1 MNIKIINQIFYRISI
16 ITVNIIA
23 MLFLMPIT
31 LLNEDMNEFHQYL
44 FGNWGC
50 VVCFFFVRSRL
61 YLSILD
67 TIDILY
73 LVYLNFC
80 TNKIFKV

>member
-1 MNIKIINQIFYRISI
+1 MNIKIVNKIFYRISI

-23 MLFLMPIT
+23 MLFLIPIT

-50 VVCFFFVRSRL
+50 VVCIFCSKPSIFV
-61 YLSILD
+61 
-67 TIDILY
+67 
-73 LVYLNFC
+73 NFGYD
-80 TNKIFKV
+80 